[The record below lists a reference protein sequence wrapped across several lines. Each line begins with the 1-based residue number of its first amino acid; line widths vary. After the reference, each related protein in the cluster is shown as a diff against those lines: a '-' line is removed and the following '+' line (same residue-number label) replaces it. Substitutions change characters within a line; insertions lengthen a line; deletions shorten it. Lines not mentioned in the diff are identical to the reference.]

1 MRISNSIVL
10 SVDMAFPSKEQLH
23 DFLSPLLAQFG
34 VVAENIAVAKAG
46 AKSAVKI
53 AVDSAEPT
61 KPSPDLDSIEEISR
75 AISQEFDQAEEAGT
89 LNFGPGY
96 TLEVSTPGVDFPLTQ
111 PRHWVK
117 NSGRQVKLPDGRVAR
132 IAQVVTAGS
141 DGSDD
146 VILVAQKKKQLEVF
160 RVELAEVAGAVVEVE
175 FSPAPPEQAKLVGLD
190 PADYADHLTDQG

>member
-117 NSGRQVKLPDGRVAR
+117 NIGRQVKLPDGRVAR